1 MGYQPKPSLHG
12 LSLSKSPIK
21 KPRNI
26 IRVGTSNRIKKK
38 LGSTKPDK
46 IDKQRLVWR
55 AKKCPTVIKW
65 GIRCSN
71 K

>member
-1 MGYQPKPSLHG
+1 MGYRPKPSLHG

-46 IDKQRLVWR
+46 IDKQRLV
-55 AKKCPTVIKW
+55 
-65 GIRCSN
+65 
-71 K
+71 